1 MQTQFDKEIRND
13 WTFEEIKQIFHQQLF
28 DLLHQAATLHKKY
41 QPSNK
46 MKISTLVSIKT
57 GACPEDCAYCA
68 QSSKYQTH
76 VEPHKVLE
84 LEDVK
89 KLAQDAKNNGVGRVC
104 LSSSWRKVP
113 NNAEFDKLLQMI
125 KCVKDMDLN
134 VCCTLGMITV
144 EQAKILAEAGIT
156 AYNHNVDTSEKY
168 YSNIITT
175 RKYQDRLDTLDNL
188 IEAEVPFCSGGI
200 IGLGESE
207 DDRISMIQTLSTRKV
222 HPYTLPLNVLVPIK
236 GTPLENNKILPVWD
250 MIRMIATAR
259 VILPKTIICLAAGRN
274 TMTDEGQAL
283 CYYAGANSIFV
294 GNKLLTTKNP
304 AMDHDFEL
312 LNILGLEAF
321 EKTSTPN
328 NN

>member
-1 MQTQFDKEIRND
+1 MCKRYG
-13 WTFEEIKQIFHQQLF
+13 FE
-28 DLLHQAATLHKKY
+28 
-41 QPSNK
+41 
-46 MKISTLVSIKT
+46 
-57 GACPEDCAYCA
+57 C
-68 QSSKYQTH
+68 
-76 VEPHKVLE
+76 
-84 LEDVK
+84 
-89 KLAQDAKNNGVGRVC
+89 
-104 LSSSWRKVP
+104 
-113 NNAEFDKLLQMI
+113 LLQF
-125 KCVKDMDLN
+125 
-134 VCCTLGMITV
+134 LGMITV

-207 DDRISMIQTLSTRKV
+207 DDRISMLQTLSTRKV

-250 MIRMIATAR
+250 MVRMIATAR

-312 LNILGLEAF
+312 LKILGIEAF
-321 EKTSTPN
+321 EKHQLQIITKNICLQPKN
-328 NN
+328 K